1 MTSILFLAAAAL
13 VIAGGLAARRR
24 VEEARESRR
33 GLADE
38 DIRRI
43 EEGGWVE
50 LDEPLDLDEARAEEE
65 QFWEE
70 TWDEPEDPF

>member
-1 MTSILFLAAAAL
+1 MYTFLFMAAAVL
-13 VIAGGLAARRR
+13 VIAAGVMARQRVQDARRQ
-24 VEEARESRR
+24 EG

-43 EEGGWVE
+43 EEGGW
-50 LDEPLDLDEARAEEE
+50 LARDEPLDLDEARAEEE

-70 TWDEPEDPF
+70 SWDEPEEPF

>member
-1 MTSILFLAAAAL
+1 MYSILFLAAAVL
-13 VIAGGLAARRR
+13 VIAAGILARRR
-24 VEEARESRR
+24 VLAAREDRG

-43 EEGGWVE
+43 EEGGWLVRE
-50 LDEPLDLDEARAEEE
+50 EPLDLDEARAEEE

-70 TWDEPEDPF
+70 TWDEPEEPF